1 MTPNT
6 LGRTGVIKS
15 FIKHTTPLKI
25 DPKVSCT
32 PHKISNRNI
41 VQWASSITFRL
52 LKMCLFTRHRDT
64 NDWHECVYGGWSVL
78 AVKFTGQIQ
87 KCLKRALEKRYVT
100 EYKNSL
106 SSSWKF
112 AQGANPGG
120 LHLLD
125 VAYQFCPPAKT
136 RITEREREREKWML
150 ELLKVSCSVMWW
162 SSYLHV
168 FFSPLPSWALV
179 QW

>member
-1 MTPNT
+1 MGSLIIKLCLNMQAIRPHMRSFLHTVQKNQMLMMTPNT

-25 DPKVSCT
+25 DPKVSCAL
-32 PHKISNRNI
+32 HKISNRNI

-64 NDWHECVYGGWSVL
+64 YDRHECVYGGWSVL
-78 AVKFTGQIQ
+78 AVKFTVQIQ
-87 KCLKRALEKRYVT
+87 KCLKTALEKRCVT

-112 AQGANPGG
+112 ALSGSIYEMCWKFGVCG
-120 LHLLD
+120 E
-125 VAYQFCPPAKT
+125 F
-136 RITEREREREKWML
+136 
-150 ELLKVSCSVMWW
+150 
-162 SSYLHV
+162 
-168 FFSPLPSWALV
+168 
-179 QW
+179 